1 MARMSLQTAFDQT
14 RQWLESNDLDRAI
27 GMAQHILQS
36 YPQSIDAYQALG
48 EAYLAAH
55 QYDRA
60 CEAFESVLR
69 FDPEHIPA
77 HVGLGMTCER
87 LGRLDRAVTAFE
99 RALEIKPDMPELR
112 SQLLRLYT
120 EAWGSEYAHLRLSRA
135 GLARLYAKGHMLP
148 QAISEFRQVIGD
160 QPERLDAQ
168 VALAEALWRDE
179 QEEEAA
185 DLCRDI
191 LATHPEALKA
201 NLILGYLTLAAGNP
215 DGEQYWRAAAAMD
228 PYQTTARSLFDT
240 MPPVQLPEPM
250 VPEWDEEAWLRQR
263 EVEQVEQLSP
273 TRPMEA
279 AVPVAAVL
287 EPPPPPPP
295 VYADSDDFLAS
306 LLAVDTA
313 PPVVSQPV
321 DGTEIEISAD
331 TRPFTL
337 EELGLSDEEIA
348 GLGVPA
354 FAESLPAE
362 PVPPSGEPVA
372 EMPPA
377 APAEEVLDL
386 GAMQPFTLEELG
398 LSDAEI
404 ASLESIEAP
413 PPAAPAEEALDLGA
427 MRPFTL
433 EELGLSEAEIASLE
447 SIEAPVPPDTA
458 IEDIDIAMQPFSL
471 DDLDLEGVGRAPGA
485 GFDLGTDFGELP
497 PDLQPFSMEELET
510 GGMAERAEIG
520 ELPPSLQP
528 FSLDEPPAPPQ
539 RPRMSGLAPEE
550 AIESPIE
557 EEEPLPP
564 RGFSWQQPA
573 QRAEPRFLEPMRPAA
588 PAESGTIFSKLQQ
601 RREGVPLPPEEVSSP
616 SITPDEHLGLFSLDD
631 VPLRGDEEPELAAE
645 MTGPGAPIAETAQ
658 GAVLEPFSPADLGPG
673 EELAAPDLGELAPTM
688 GETPPAGTPGPIPHA
703 AVEIESIEAGLASGE
718 IQPFSFADLGLSE
731 EEIAALGL
739 SVSAEAPVVS
749 EAVAPPVAEAPV
761 VSEAVAPPVA
771 QAPEIESIEAG
782 LASGEIQPFSF
793 ADLGLSEEEIAALGL
808 GDMSPPVREAE
819 PEMSSEAAGT
829 FALEPGDLEAASM
842 APEQQAG
849 EEEGLALGDLQ
860 PFSLTDLGL
869 SAEELAELDLVGA
882 FEEEVEEYD
891 ESRLGITEEE
901 LAALGTG
908 GDVEWGEELGTFTAP
923 VVAETP
929 ETMVEAGSGDA
940 VVNQLIALGR
950 ERGYVDI
957 ADIIAAVADP
967 EAEAARID
975 EIGRNLHAAHIQI
988 RDGDEIIDL
997 EAEYAEELPSGE
1009 AEIGV
1014 EPVPEALVAE
1024 EEVMRPFSLEEL
1036 GLTSDEIDMLA
1047 AAAGAAEEPE
1057 QAPMEEPAVLTPFS
1071 LEELGLSA
1079 DEIAML
1085 DLGGMAPA
1093 APAEAERESFALPE
1107 LEPVAEAPAEEAP
1120 PPVEPPVIKRA
1131 APPPPQVPVPAPRV
1145 PSGPPP
1151 VAEAAPS
1158 VPAHGEPEPM
1168 SGNPELDEYL
1178 RMLEAEPHNHVLRLS
1193 IARVGGQAGMPELAV
1208 RHYRDLIKRNVM
1220 LDEIVE
1226 DLSDLIADVE
1236 DTSVLRQLHRTLG
1249 DAYSRQ
1255 GRFRDAMRE
1264 YSWIAGRG

>member
-398 LSDAEI
+398 LS
-404 ASLESIEAP
+404 
-413 PPAAPAEEALDLGA
+413 
-427 MRPFTL
+427 
-433 EELGLSEAEIASLE
+433 EAEIASLE

-749 EAVAPPVAEAPV
+749 EAVAPPVA
-761 VSEAVAPPVA
+761 

-940 VVNQLIALGR
+940 VVDQLIALGR